1 MNQLLLKLLPPHPPS
16 CPYSTTLSCRCVV
29 VEDSRIGM
37 LAAKAAGMTCVI
49 TKSSY
54 TQNEDFSVA
63 DAVYDCIGDAG
74 DERFGLQQ
82 LEQLLD
88 TAAVSA

>member
-1 MNQLLLKLLPPHPPS
+1 M
-16 CPYSTTLSCRCVV
+16 V

-63 DAVYDCIGDAG
+63 DAVFDCIGDAG
-74 DERFGLQQ
+74 DERFSLKE

-88 TAAVSA
+88 AAAVKA

>member
-1 MNQLLLKLLPPHPPS
+1 MTLMTLISHAHESPPPAPNA
-16 CPYSTTLSCRCVV
+16 PCRCVV

-54 TQNEDFSVA
+54 TQNEDFSAA
-63 DAVYDCIGDAG
+63 DAVFDCIGDAG
-74 DERFGLQQ
+74 DERFGLRQ

-88 TAAVSA
+88 TAAVKA

>member
-1 MNQLLLKLLPPHPPS
+1 
-16 CPYSTTLSCRCVV
+16 VV

-63 DAVYDCIGDAG
+63 DAVFDCIGDAG
-74 DERFGLQQ
+74 DERFSLKE

-88 TAAVSA
+88 AAAVKA

>member
-1 MNQLLLKLLPPHPPS
+1 M
-16 CPYSTTLSCRCVV
+16 

-54 TQNEDFSVA
+54 TQNEDFSAA
-63 DAVYDCIGDAG
+63 DAVYDCIGDSG
-74 DERFGLQQ
+74 NEQFSLRD
-82 LEQLLD
+82 LEQLTSAA
-88 TAAVSA
+88 TAA

>member
-1 MNQLLLKLLPPHPPS
+1 MQALRLLRWQTPHPPLIS
-16 CPYSTTLSCRCVV
+16 HNCPPLLNPFAKTNPRCVV

-54 TQNEDFSVA
+54 TQVGGGLHG
-63 DAVYDCIGDAG
+63 CCAG
-74 DERFGLQQ
+74 
-82 LEQLLD
+82 LLGR
-88 TAAVSA
+88 

>member
-1 MNQLLLKLLPPHPPS
+1 M
-16 CPYSTTLSCRCVV
+16 

-54 TQNEDFSVA
+54 TQDEDFSVA
-63 DAVYDCIGDAG
+63 DAVFDCIGDAG

-82 LEQLLD
+82 LEQLLE
-88 TAAVSA
+88 AAGKKTVKA

>member
-1 MNQLLLKLLPPHPPS
+1 
-16 CPYSTTLSCRCVV
+16 V

-63 DAVYDCIGDAG
+63 DAVFDCIGDAG
-74 DERFGLQQ
+74 DERFSLRE

-88 TAAVSA
+88 AATVKA